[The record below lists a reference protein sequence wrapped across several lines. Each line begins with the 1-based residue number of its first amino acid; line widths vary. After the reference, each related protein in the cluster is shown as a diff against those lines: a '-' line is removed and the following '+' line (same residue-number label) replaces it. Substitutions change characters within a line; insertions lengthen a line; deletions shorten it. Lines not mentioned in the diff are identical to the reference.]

1 MRNAGVISGV
11 RVSHEHATVDE
22 IASASDGDVR
32 SAVESLLARDHVSEA
47 FALQTCNRAEA
58 YVVTEAQ
65 AAGRRA
71 LADFAPDVRDGAVVE
86 MNHEESLRHLM
97 RVAAGLESLVVGE
110 DQILGQLKRAFETA
124 RGAGGIGPILDD
136 AVTKGTHVG
145 ERARTETA
153 INEGA
158 LSLGSAAVRLAES
171 ETPLEGATAVV
182 IGAGEMGTLAAQS
195 LAAAGVEDL
204 VVANRTVPHAE
215 HVATEVDVPARALSL
230 DAVEEAIEAADVVIS
245 ATGSPEYVLS
255 SDHVETSGET
265 TVIDIAQPRDV
276 DPAVESLPG
285 VVVHDIDGLEAVT
298 EKTRERRREA
308 AQQVEAM
315 IDDEFE
321 RLLES
326 YKQRRADRAISG
338 MYEAAEQVK
347 QREVETALA
356 KLDAQGGLTD
366 EQRETVDALADAL
379 VGQLLSAPTK
389 SLREAAVEDDWDTI
403 QTAMTLFDPD
413 FGGDEPSLE
422 SPSGPRDGMPDGVPE
437 DVPDDADVPR
447 HVLEGLADD

>member
-1 MRNAGVISGV
+1 
-11 RVSHEHATVDE
+11 
-22 IASASDGDVR
+22 
-32 SAVESLLARDHVSEA
+32 
-47 FALQTCNRAEA
+47 
-58 YVVTEAQ
+58 
-65 AAGRRA
+65 
-71 LADFAPDVRDGAVVE
+71 
-86 MNHEESLRHLM
+86 
-97 RVAAGLESLVVGE
+97 
-110 DQILGQLKRAFETA
+110 
-124 RGAGGIGPILDD
+124 
-136 AVTKGTHVG
+136 VG

-356 KLDAQGGLTD
+356 KLESQGGLTD

-379 VGQLLSAPTK
+379 VGKLLSAPTK

-413 FGGDEPSLE
+413 FGGDESSLE
-422 SPSGPRDGMPDGVPE
+422 SPSGPREGTPEGVPD